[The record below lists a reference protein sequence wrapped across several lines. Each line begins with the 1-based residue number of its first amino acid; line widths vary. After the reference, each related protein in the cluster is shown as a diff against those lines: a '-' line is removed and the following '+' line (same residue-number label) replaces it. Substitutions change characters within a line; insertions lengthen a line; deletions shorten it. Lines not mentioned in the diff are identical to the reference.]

1 MSATDLP
8 LKLLPRQ
15 HILDIAGWL
24 LGRDV
29 VKAEELNVELT
40 TQTPR
45 VDLVFRLTLADG
57 RTCLFHLE
65 FQGRRSRPNMPYRQ
79 LNHLSRLALQH
90 DSPSIL
96 ESFVLYVE
104 KYAGNEDDGSY
115 QVERLDGS
123 SAISWFYTPV
133 HLWREPAETLLA
145 IDKPGIIP
153 LMGLMQIQQ
162 PEVTLPKMVE
172 RLKAEPDALVRKD
185 LFNALLALLNNE
197 ECLAM
202 LEKLVDPDEFLLDTP
217 FLRQI
222 RKQSKVEDILEA
234 VFIRL
239 NPPVQVYSDIEKKLA
254 MVNDTEALQQI
265 FTAALTADTIE
276 TFTNVLDHA
285 LGQI

>member
-1 MSATDLP
+1 
-8 LKLLPRQ
+8 
-15 HILDIAGWL
+15 
-24 LGRDV
+24 
-29 VKAEELNVELT
+29 
-40 TQTPR
+40 
-45 VDLVFRLTLADG
+45 
-57 RTCLFHLE
+57 
-65 FQGRRSRPNMPYRQ
+65 
-79 LNHLSRLALQH
+79 
-90 DSPSIL
+90 
-96 ESFVLYVE
+96 
-104 KYAGNEDDGSY
+104 
-115 QVERLDGS
+115 
-123 SAISWFYTPV
+123 
-133 HLWREPAETLLA
+133 
-145 IDKPGIIP
+145 
-153 LMGLMQIQQ
+153 MGLMQIQQ

-172 RLKAEPDALVRKD
+172 RLKAEPDASVRKD

-222 RKQSKVEDILEA
+222 CKQSKVEDILEA

-276 TFTNVLDHA
+276 KFTNVLDHA